1 MLAPGTCPRRPNFFL
16 SCRSPFY
23 RAHNQI
29 ECNRPGQFFPKF
41 AHNVTHALQRV
52 FHTNYKHDSD
62 ASLVFGASS
71 LTMHTL
77 SLCCLLLARTRI
89 IISSRTRASL
99 LCYSSYTLLIRTKH
113 STVPGYVTSWF
124 FHSVVVPAR
133 SILNS
138 TLCSNGRK
146 LSSSTNKRK
155 NNKIFFSFSF
165 SPVSSHLVV
174 ACHDHPIVTLP
185 P

>member
-1 MLAPGTCPRRPNFFL
+1 MLTLLDIGSTQVHGFF
-16 SCRSPFY
+16 S
-23 RAHNQI
+23 Q
-29 ECNRPGQFFPKF
+29 PKHPCGSF
-41 AHNVTHALQRV
+41 GI
-52 FHTNYKHDSD
+52 TNTLASNSD
-62 ASLVFGASS
+62 AILVFGASS

-77 SLCCLLLARTRI
+77 SLCVVFLFARTRI
-89 IISSRTRASL
+89 RISSRTRASL

-113 STVPGYVTSWF
+113 STVPGHVTSWF

-155 NNKIFFSFSF
+155 NNKIFFPFLF
-165 SPVSSHLVV
+165 LPCLV
-174 ACHDHPIVTLP
+174 TWL
-185 P
+185 

>member
-1 MLAPGTCPRRPNFFL
+1 MVASNACFACSPRGLVRDALTFSL
-16 SCRSPFY
+16 RAETLY
-23 RAHNQI
+23 RVSIHQI
-29 ECNRPGQFFPKF
+29 EWNRWLNSFQIRTQCY
-41 AHNVTHALQRV
+41 AHVTRV
-52 FHTNYKHDSD
+52 FHTNYKHFSD

-89 IISSRTRASL
+89 RISSRTRASL

-155 NNKIFFSFSF
+155 NNKIFFPFLF
-165 SPVSSHLVV
+165 LPCLV
-174 ACHDHPIVTLP
+174 TWL
-185 P
+185 